1 VNCEY
6 HLEYAEKVK
15 EALEQI
21 GVRVEIDS
29 RDEKLG
35 YRMRES
41 QLRKIPYN
49 LVLGDQEKETKTVN
63 VRKFGQKEEQ
73 KIKLEEF
80 VQNIKKEI
88 DEKRR

>member
-1 VNCEY
+1 
-6 HLEYAEKVK
+6 
-15 EALEQI
+15 
-21 GVRVEIDS
+21 
-29 RDEKLG
+29 
-35 YRMRES
+35 MRES

-49 LVLGDQEKETKTVN
+49 LVLGDQEKETETVN

-80 VQNIKKEI
+80 VQKIKEEI